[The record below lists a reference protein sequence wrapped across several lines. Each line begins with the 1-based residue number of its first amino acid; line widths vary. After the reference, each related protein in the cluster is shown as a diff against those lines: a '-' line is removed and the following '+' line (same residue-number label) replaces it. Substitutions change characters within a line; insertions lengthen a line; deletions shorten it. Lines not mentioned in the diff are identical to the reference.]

1 MINFLNLFGGETK
14 YYQYT
19 TESSYNEEGSNIIQ
33 TLSKTADLLSRR
45 FEDPIEW
52 NEGYVDIEDALHC
65 NLILRDYKKDHII
78 IIEFSINKI
87 SILLKDR
94 LLGSIV
100 YNELFK
106 KYKFKC
112 MTYLSEH
119 EKKEIIK
126 QLPDDFN
133 DILVKLNDILLN
145 ALSFN
150 KSDWYKYVEDR
161 LRVLSYTENPN
172 ICSWLEMIKELVSEK
187 FEM

>member
-1 MINFLNLFGGETK
+1 M
-14 YYQYT
+14 
-19 TESSYNEEGSNIIQ
+19 S
-33 TLSKTADLLSRR
+33 
-45 FEDPIEW
+45 
-52 NEGYVDIEDALHC
+52 
-65 NLILRDYKKDHII
+65 
-78 IIEFSINKI
+78 
-87 SILLKDR
+87 
-94 LLGSIV
+94 
-100 YNELFK
+100 
-106 KYKFKC
+106 
-112 MTYLSEH
+112 YLSEH